1 MIQGCHGSLG
11 VVLNSVKSQVGF
23 YLLAC
28 FGCEFV
34 VKAGGWLSCRPWTS
48 FHPMLQKF
56 ISQSCYKYGRECTHS
71 NEEGCLQRWYLEGPH
86 IHSGDAVTAGHRVGT
101 PPWDLGSSG
110 IHSQVYQLVFVK
122 HVQFARHRGWPSQ
135 GKRQLLPSR
144 HMPVK
149 E

>member
-1 MIQGCHGSLG
+1 MAW
-11 VVLNSVKSQVGF
+11 SVHILTRRAAF
-23 YLLAC
+23 R
-28 FGCEFV
+28 
-34 VKAGGWLSCRPWTS
+34 GG
-48 FHPMLQKF
+48 
-56 ISQSCYKYGRECTHS
+56 
-71 NEEGCLQRWYLEGPH
+71 NLEGPH

-101 PPWDLGSSG
+101 PPWDFGSSG

-122 HVQFARHRGWPSQ
+122 HVQLARHRGWPSQ